1 MAEYTQMQLTN
12 RVGDTVENRMICH
25 NATLLYKFTKRSF
38 DIAATL
44 LGIVAL
50 SPVFLVTALLIK
62 LDSKGPVFFAQNR
75 LGVKGKHFKMYKF
88 RSMVVNAEELLK
100 QLEAKNE
107 VSGHMFKM
115 KNDPRITKVGKII
128 RKTSIDEL
136 PQLFNVLK
144 GDMSLVG
151 PRPPLPREVVNYD
164 KWQDLRL
171 SVRPGITG
179 LWQVSGRNDIGFE
192 EMIHLDLKYIRERSF
207 IYDLKIILK
216 TIPVL
221 LGDSRAF

>member
-1 MAEYTQMQLTN
+1 MMESSELQLQS
-12 RVGDTVENRMICH
+12 RVRDTVKTRVISH
-25 NATLLYKFTKRSF
+25 NARLPYRFVKRTF
-38 DIAATL
+38 DIAAAL
-44 LGIVAL
+44 FGLIVL
-50 SPVFLVTALLIK
+50 SPVFLFTALAIR

-75 LGVKGKHFKMYKF
+75 LGYKGRYFKMYKF
-88 RSMVVNAEELLK
+88 RSMVVNAEQLLK
-100 QLEAKNE
+100 QLESKNE

-115 KNDPRITKVGKII
+115 RNDPRITRVGRVI

-136 PQLFNVLK
+136 PQLLNVIK

-151 PRPPLPREVVNYD
+151 PRPPLPREVNQYD

-179 LWQVSGRNDIGFE
+179 LWQISGRNDIGFE
-192 EMIHLDLKYIRERSF
+192 EMINLDLKYIRERCF
-207 IYDLKIILK
+207 FYDLKIILK

-221 LGDSRAF
+221 LGDSKAF

>member
-1 MAEYTQMQLTN
+1 MTEIQLQV
-12 RVGDTVENRMICH
+12 RVEDTVDHRSICS
-25 NATLLYKFTKRSF
+25 NVTFKYKFTKRLL
-38 DIAATL
+38 DICATMF
-44 LGIVAL
+44 GIILL
-50 SPVFLVTALLIK
+50 SPVYIATAIAIK

-75 LGVKGKHFKMYKF
+75 LGQKGKYFKMYKF
-88 RSMVVNAEELLK
+88 RSMVVDAEQLLK
-100 QLEAKNE
+100 QLESQNE

-115 KNDPRITKVGKII
+115 KNDPRITKVGKLI

-151 PRPPLPREVVNYD
+151 PRPPLPREVWSYD

-192 EMIHLDLKYIRERSF
+192 EMVSLDLKYIRERNF
-207 IYDLKIILK
+207 IYDVKIILK

-221 LGDSRAF
+221 LGDSKAF